1 MIRISIKK
9 LAADAVVLNGWN
21 SCEILILM
29 KKNILFAVLGGLLLV
44 SCASR
49 ESIVYYQDIDQ
60 QTRVVGTHNT
70 RIQPDDLLMIIV
82 SAQNPLAAEP
92 YNLTTNLTVDPNDQS
107 GTARRQQQLYLV
119 DSEGYIDFPV
129 LGRLQIGGKTKEQVS
144 DEMHALIAKDIKDA
158 VINIRLMNYKVTVM
172 GEVNRPGVHKINSE
186 RITLPEALSLSG
198 DLTKYGKRDN
208 ILITRE
214 TTNGITTQRV
224 DLTSTDFMQSD
235 YFYLKQNDIVYVEPN
250 KTRVNSSGVGPN
262 ISIYLTV
269 ISLLLTTTALILSN
283 TNK

>member
-1 MIRISIKK
+1 
-9 LAADAVVLNGWN
+9 
-21 SCEILILM
+21 M

-92 YNLTTNLTVDPNDQS
+92 YNLTTNFTVDPDNQAA
-107 GTARRQQQLYLV
+107 GGRRQQQLYLV
-119 DSEGYIDFPV
+119 DREGYIDFPV
-129 LGRLQIGGKTKEQVS
+129 LGRLLIGGKTKEQVS

-158 VINIRLMNYKVTVM
+158 VINIRLMNYKLTVM

-269 ISLLLTTTALILSN
+269 ISLLLTTTALILKN
-283 TNK
+283 TGK

>member
-1 MIRISIKK
+1 
-9 LAADAVVLNGWN
+9 
-21 SCEILILM
+21 M

-92 YNLTTNLTVDPNDQS
+92 YNLTTNFTVDPDNQAA
-107 GTARRQQQLYLV
+107 GGRRQQQLYLV
-119 DSEGYIDFPV
+119 DREGYIDFPV
-129 LGRLQIGGKTKEQVS
+129 LGRLLIGGKTKEQVS

-269 ISLLLTTTALILSN
+269 ISLLLTTTALILKN
-283 TNK
+283 TGK

>member
-1 MIRISIKK
+1 
-9 LAADAVVLNGWN
+9 
-21 SCEILILM
+21 M
-29 KKNILFAVLGGLLLV
+29 KKNILLAVLGALLFA

-70 RIQPDDLLMIIV
+70 LIQPDDLLMIIV
-82 SAQNPLAAEP
+82 SAQNPLAAEA
-92 YNLTTNLTVDPNDQS
+92 YNLTANLSVDPDNQS
-107 GTARRQQQLYLV
+107 AGGLSQQQLYLV

-129 LGRLQIGGKTKEQVS
+129 LGRLLIGGKTKEQVS

-214 TTNGITTQRV
+214 TTDGITTQRV

-250 KTRVNSSGVGPN
+250 KTSVNSSGVGPN

-283 TNK
+283 TGK

>member
-1 MIRISIKK
+1 
-9 LAADAVVLNGWN
+9 
-21 SCEILILM
+21 M
-29 KKNILFAVLGGLLLV
+29 KKNILLAVLGGLLLV

-70 RIQPDDLLMIIV
+70 IIQPDDLLMIIV
-82 SAQNPLAAEP
+82 SAQNPLAAEA
-92 YNLTTNLTVDPNDQS
+92 YNLTANLSVNPDNQS
-107 GTARRQQQLYLV
+107 AGGSRQQQLYLV

-214 TTNGITTQRV
+214 TTDGITTQRV

-283 TNK
+283 TGK

>member
-1 MIRISIKK
+1 
-9 LAADAVVLNGWN
+9 
-21 SCEILILM
+21 M
-29 KKNILFAVLGGLLLV
+29 KKNILLAVLGALLFA

-70 RIQPDDLLMIIV
+70 LIQPDDLLMIIV
-82 SAQNPLAAEP
+82 SAQNPLAAEA

-107 GTARRQQQLYLV
+107 GSARSQQQLYLV

-129 LGRLQIGGKTKEQVS
+129 LGRLLIGGKTKEQVS

-214 TTNGITTQRV
+214 TTDGITTQRV

-250 KTRVNSSGVGPN
+250 KTSVNSSGVGPN

-283 TNK
+283 TGK

>member
-1 MIRISIKK
+1 M
-9 LAADAVVLNGWN
+9 L
-21 SCEILILM
+21 
-29 KKNILFAVLGGLLLV
+29 AVLGGLLFA

-70 RIQPDDLLMIIV
+70 LIQPDDLLMIIV
-82 SAQNPLAAEP
+82 SAQNPLAAEA

-129 LGRLQIGGKTKEQVS
+129 LGRILIGGKTKEQVS

-214 TTNGITTQRV
+214 TTDGSTTQRV

-250 KTRVNSSGVGPN
+250 KTSVNSSGVGPN

-283 TNK
+283 TGK

>member
-1 MIRISIKK
+1 
-9 LAADAVVLNGWN
+9 
-21 SCEILILM
+21 
-29 KKNILFAVLGGLLLV
+29 
-44 SCASR
+44 
-49 ESIVYYQDIDQ
+49 
-60 QTRVVGTHNT
+60 
-70 RIQPDDLLMIIV
+70 
-82 SAQNPLAAEP
+82 
-92 YNLTTNLTVDPNDQS
+92 
-107 GTARRQQQLYLV
+107 LV

-129 LGRLQIGGKTKEQVS
+129 LGRLLIGGKTKEQVS

-214 TTNGITTQRV
+214 TTDGITTQRV

-283 TNK
+283 TGK

>member
-1 MIRISIKK
+1 
-9 LAADAVVLNGWN
+9 
-21 SCEILILM
+21 M
-29 KKNILFAVLGGLLLV
+29 KKNILLAVLGALLFA

-70 RIQPDDLLMIIV
+70 LIQPDDLLMIIV
-82 SAQNPLAAEP
+82 SAQNPLAAEA

-214 TTNGITTQRV
+214 TTDGITTQRV

>member
-1 MIRISIKK
+1 
-9 LAADAVVLNGWN
+9 
-21 SCEILILM
+21 M
-29 KKNILFAVLGGLLLV
+29 KKNILLAVLGALLFA

-70 RIQPDDLLMIIV
+70 LIQPDDLLMIIV
-82 SAQNPLAAEP
+82 SAQNPLAAEA
-92 YNLTTNLTVDPNDQS
+92 YNLTANLSVDPDNQS
-107 GTARRQQQLYLV
+107 AGGGCQQQLYLV

-129 LGRLQIGGKTKEQVS
+129 LGRLLIGGKTKEQVS

-283 TNK
+283 TGK

>member
-1 MIRISIKK
+1 
-9 LAADAVVLNGWN
+9 
-21 SCEILILM
+21 M
-29 KKNILFAVLGGLLLV
+29 KKNILLAVLGALLFA

-70 RIQPDDLLMIIV
+70 LIQPDDLLMIIV
-82 SAQNPLAAEP
+82 SAQNPLAAEA
-92 YNLTTNLTVDPNDQS
+92 YNLTANLSVDPDNQS
-107 GTARRQQQLYLV
+107 AGGRRQQQLYLV

-129 LGRLQIGGKTKEQVS
+129 LGRLLIGGKTKEQVS

-269 ISLLLTTTALILSN
+269 ISLLLTTTAIILSN
-283 TNK
+283 TGK

>member
-1 MIRISIKK
+1 
-9 LAADAVVLNGWN
+9 
-21 SCEILILM
+21 M
-29 KKNILFAVLGGLLLV
+29 KKNILLAVLGALLFA

-70 RIQPDDLLMIIV
+70 LIQPDDLLMIIV
-82 SAQNPLAAEP
+82 SAQNPLAAEA

-129 LGRLQIGGKTKEQVS
+129 LGRLLIGGKTKEQVS

-283 TNK
+283 TGK

>member
-1 MIRISIKK
+1 
-9 LAADAVVLNGWN
+9 
-21 SCEILILM
+21 M
-29 KKNILFAVLGGLLLV
+29 KKNILLAVLGALLFA

-70 RIQPDDLLMIIV
+70 LIQPDDLLMIIV
-82 SAQNPLAAEP
+82 SAQNPLAAEA

-107 GTARRQQQLYLV
+107 GTARREQQLYLV

-129 LGRLQIGGKTKEQVS
+129 LGRLLIGGKTKEQVS

-269 ISLLLTTTALILSN
+269 ISLLLTTTAIILSN
-283 TNK
+283 TGK

>member
-1 MIRISIKK
+1 
-9 LAADAVVLNGWN
+9 
-21 SCEILILM
+21 M
-29 KKNILFAVLGGLLLV
+29 KKNILLAVLGALLFA

-70 RIQPDDLLMIIV
+70 LIQPDDLLMIIV
-82 SAQNPLAAEP
+82 SAQNPLAAEA

-107 GTARRQQQLYLV
+107 GIARRQQQLYLV

-129 LGRLQIGGKTKEQVS
+129 LGRLLIGGKTKEQVS

-283 TNK
+283 TGK

>member
-1 MIRISIKK
+1 
-9 LAADAVVLNGWN
+9 
-21 SCEILILM
+21 M
-29 KKNILFAVLGGLLLV
+29 KKNILLAVLGALLFA

-70 RIQPDDLLMIIV
+70 LIQPDDLLMIIV
-82 SAQNPLAAEP
+82 SAQNPLAAEA

-107 GTARRQQQLYLV
+107 GTARTQQQLYLV

-129 LGRLQIGGKTKEQVS
+129 LGRLLIGGKTKEQVS

-172 GEVNRPGVHKINSE
+172 GEVNRPGVHTINSE

-250 KTRVNSSGVGPN
+250 KTSVNSSGVGPN

-283 TNK
+283 TGK

>member
-1 MIRISIKK
+1 M
-9 LAADAVVLNGWN
+9 L
-21 SCEILILM
+21 
-29 KKNILFAVLGGLLLV
+29 AVLGALLFA

-70 RIQPDDLLMIIV
+70 LIQPDDLLMIIV

-92 YNLTTNLTVDPNDQS
+92 YNLTTNLTVDPNDQA
-107 GTARRQQQLYLV
+107 GAGRRQQQLYLV

-129 LGRLQIGGKTKEQVS
+129 LGRLLIGGKTKEQVS

-283 TNK
+283 TGK

>member
-1 MIRISIKK
+1 M
-9 LAADAVVLNGWN
+9 L
-21 SCEILILM
+21 
-29 KKNILFAVLGGLLLV
+29 AVLGGLLFA

-107 GTARRQQQLYLV
+107 GTARREQQLYLV

-129 LGRLQIGGKTKEQVS
+129 LGRLLIGGKTKEQVS

>member
-1 MIRISIKK
+1 
-9 LAADAVVLNGWN
+9 
-21 SCEILILM
+21 M
-29 KKNILFAVLGGLLLV
+29 KKNILLAVLGALLFA

-70 RIQPDDLLMIIV
+70 LIQPDDLLMIIV
-82 SAQNPLAAEP
+82 SAQNPLAAEA
-92 YNLTTNLTVDPNDQS
+92 YNLTANLSVDPDNQS
-107 GTARRQQQLYLV
+107 AGGGSQQQLYLV

-129 LGRLQIGGKTKEQVS
+129 LGRLLIGGKTKEQVS

-214 TTNGITTQRV
+214 TTEGITTQRV

-250 KTRVNSSGVGPN
+250 KTSVNSSGVGPN

-283 TNK
+283 TGK

>member
-1 MIRISIKK
+1 M
-9 LAADAVVLNGWN
+9 L
-21 SCEILILM
+21 
-29 KKNILFAVLGGLLLV
+29 AVLGGLLFA

-60 QTRVVGTHNT
+60 QNRVVGTHNT
-70 RIQPDDLLMIIV
+70 LIQPDDLLMIIV
-82 SAQNPLAAEP
+82 SAQNPLAAEA

-129 LGRLQIGGKTKEQVS
+129 LGRLLIGGKTKEQVS

-283 TNK
+283 TGK

>member
-1 MIRISIKK
+1 
-9 LAADAVVLNGWN
+9 
-21 SCEILILM
+21 M
-29 KKNILFAVLGGLLLV
+29 KKNILLAVLGALLFA

-70 RIQPDDLLMIIV
+70 LIQPDDLLMIIV
-82 SAQNPLAAEP
+82 SAQNPLAAEA

-214 TTNGITTQRV
+214 TTDGITTQRV

-283 TNK
+283 TGK

>member
-1 MIRISIKK
+1 M
-9 LAADAVVLNGWN
+9 L
-21 SCEILILM
+21 
-29 KKNILFAVLGGLLLV
+29 AVLGGLFFA

-70 RIQPDDLLMIIV
+70 LIQPDDLLMIIV
-82 SAQNPLAAEP
+82 SAQNPLAAEA
-92 YNLTTNLTVDPNDQS
+92 YNLTTNLTVDPNDQA

-129 LGRLQIGGKTKEQVS
+129 LGRLLIGGKTKEQVS

-214 TTNGITTQRV
+214 TTDGITTQRV

-269 ISLLLTTTALILSN
+269 ISLLLTATALILSN

>member
-1 MIRISIKK
+1 
-9 LAADAVVLNGWN
+9 
-21 SCEILILM
+21 M
-29 KKNILFAVLGGLLLV
+29 KKNILLAVLGALLFA

-70 RIQPDDLLMIIV
+70 LIQPDDLLMIIV
-82 SAQNPLAAEP
+82 SAQNPLAAEA

-107 GTARRQQQLYLV
+107 GSARRQQQLYLV

-129 LGRLQIGGKTKEQVS
+129 LGRLLIGGKTKEQVS

>member
-1 MIRISIKK
+1 
-9 LAADAVVLNGWN
+9 
-21 SCEILILM
+21 M
-29 KKNILFAVLGGLLLV
+29 KKNILLAVLGALLFA

-70 RIQPDDLLMIIV
+70 IIQPDDLLMIIV
-82 SAQNPLAAEP
+82 SAQNPLAAEA

-129 LGRLQIGGKTKEQVS
+129 LGRLLIGGKTKEQVS

-283 TNK
+283 TGK

>member
-1 MIRISIKK
+1 MKK
-9 LAADAVVLNGWN
+9 LIML
-21 SCEILILM
+21 
-29 KKNILFAVLGGLLLV
+29 AVLGGLLFA

-70 RIQPDDLLMIIV
+70 LIQPDDLLMIIV

-129 LGRLQIGGKTKEQVS
+129 LWRLLIGGKTKEQVS

-283 TNK
+283 TGK

>member
-1 MIRISIKK
+1 
-9 LAADAVVLNGWN
+9 
-21 SCEILILM
+21 M
-29 KKNILFAVLGGLLLV
+29 KKNILLAVLGALLFA

-70 RIQPDDLLMIIV
+70 LIQPDDLLMIIV
-82 SAQNPLAAEP
+82 SAQNPLAAEA

-107 GTARRQQQLYLV
+107 GTSRRQQQLYLV

-129 LGRLQIGGKTKEQVS
+129 LGRLLIGGKTKEQVS

-214 TTNGITTQRV
+214 TTDGITTQRV

-283 TNK
+283 TGK

>member
-1 MIRISIKK
+1 
-9 LAADAVVLNGWN
+9 
-21 SCEILILM
+21 M
-29 KKNILFAVLGGLLLV
+29 KKNILLAVLGALLFA

-70 RIQPDDLLMIIV
+70 LIQPDDLLMIIV
-82 SAQNPLAAEP
+82 SAQNPLAAEA
-92 YNLTTNLTVDPNDQS
+92 YNLTANLSVDPDNQS
-107 GTARRQQQLYLV
+107 AGGRSQQQLYLV

-129 LGRLQIGGKTKEQVS
+129 LGRLLIGGKTKEQVS

-214 TTNGITTQRV
+214 TTDGITTQRV

-283 TNK
+283 TGK

>member
-1 MIRISIKK
+1 
-9 LAADAVVLNGWN
+9 
-21 SCEILILM
+21 M
-29 KKNILFAVLGGLLLV
+29 KKNILLAVLGALLFA

-70 RIQPDDLLMIIV
+70 LIQPDDLLMIIV
-82 SAQNPLAAEP
+82 SAQNPLAAEA

-107 GTARRQQQLYLV
+107 GTARTQQQLYLV

-129 LGRLQIGGKTKEQVS
+129 LGRLLIGGKTKEQVS

-214 TTNGITTQRV
+214 TTDGITTQRV

-283 TNK
+283 TGK

>member
-1 MIRISIKK
+1 MKK
-9 LAADAVVLNGWN
+9 LIML
-21 SCEILILM
+21 
-29 KKNILFAVLGGLLLV
+29 AVLGGLLFA

-60 QTRVVGTHNT
+60 QNRVVGTHNT
-70 RIQPDDLLMIIV
+70 LIQPDDLLMIIV

-92 YNLTTNLTVDPNDQS
+92 YNLTTNLTVDPNDQA

-129 LGRLQIGGKTKEQVS
+129 LGRLLIGGKTKEQVS

-214 TTNGITTQRV
+214 TTDGITTQRV

-269 ISLLLTTTALILSN
+269 ISLLLTATALILSN
-283 TNK
+283 T

>member
-1 MIRISIKK
+1 
-9 LAADAVVLNGWN
+9 
-21 SCEILILM
+21 M
-29 KKNILFAVLGGLLLV
+29 KKNILLAVLGALLFA

-60 QTRVVGTHNT
+60 QNRVVGTHNT
-70 RIQPDDLLMIIV
+70 LIQPDDLLMIIV
-82 SAQNPLAAEP
+82 SAQNPLAAEA
-92 YNLTTNLTVDPNDQS
+92 YNLTTNLTVDPDNQS
-107 GTARRQQQLYLV
+107 AGGRRQQPLYLV

-129 LGRLQIGGKTKEQVS
+129 LGRLLIGGKTKEQVS

-214 TTNGITTQRV
+214 TTDGITTQRV

-250 KTRVNSSGVGPN
+250 NTRVNSSGVGPN

-269 ISLLLTTTALILSN
+269 ISLLLTTTALILKN
-283 TNK
+283 TGK

>member
-1 MIRISIKK
+1 
-9 LAADAVVLNGWN
+9 
-21 SCEILILM
+21 M
-29 KKNILFAVLGGLLLV
+29 KKNILLAVLGALLFA

-70 RIQPDDLLMIIV
+70 LIQPDDLLMIIV
-82 SAQNPLAAEP
+82 SAQNPLAAEA

-107 GTARRQQQLYLV
+107 GTARTQQQLYLV

-129 LGRLQIGGKTKEQVS
+129 LGRLLIGGKTKEQVS

-250 KTRVNSSGVGPN
+250 KTSVNSSGVGPN

-283 TNK
+283 TGK

>member
-1 MIRISIKK
+1 
-9 LAADAVVLNGWN
+9 
-21 SCEILILM
+21 M
-29 KKNILFAVLGGLLLV
+29 KKNILLAVLGALLFA

-60 QTRVVGTHNT
+60 QTHVVGTHNT
-70 RIQPDDLLMIIV
+70 LIQPDDLLMIIV
-82 SAQNPLAAEP
+82 SAQNPLAAEA
-92 YNLTTNLTVDPNDQS
+92 YNLTANLSVDPDNQS
-107 GTARRQQQLYLV
+107 AGGRSQQQLYLV

-129 LGRLQIGGKTKEQVS
+129 LGRLLIGGKTKEQVS

-214 TTNGITTQRV
+214 TTDGITTQRV

-283 TNK
+283 TGK

>member
-1 MIRISIKK
+1 
-9 LAADAVVLNGWN
+9 
-21 SCEILILM
+21 M
-29 KKNILFAVLGGLLLV
+29 KKNILLAVLGGLLFA

-49 ESIVYYQDIDQ
+49 ESFVYYQDIDQ

-70 RIQPDDLLMIIV
+70 LIQPDDLLMIIV
-82 SAQNPLAAEP
+82 SAQNPLAAEA

-129 LGRLQIGGKTKEQVS
+129 LGRLLIGGKTKEQVS

-283 TNK
+283 TGK

>member
-1 MIRISIKK
+1 
-9 LAADAVVLNGWN
+9 
-21 SCEILILM
+21 M
-29 KKNILFAVLGGLLLV
+29 KKNILLAVLGGLLFA

-60 QTRVVGTHNT
+60 QNRVVGTHNT
-70 RIQPDDLLMIIV
+70 LIQPDDLLMIIV

-92 YNLTTNLTVDPNDQS
+92 YNLTTNLTVDPSDQA
-107 GTARRQQQLYLV
+107 GTPRRQQQLYLV

-129 LGRLQIGGKTKEQVS
+129 LGRLLIGGKTKEQVS
-144 DEMHALIAKDIKDA
+144 DEIHALIAKDIKDA

-198 DLTKYGKRDN
+198 DLTKYGRRDN

-214 TTNGITTQRV
+214 TTNGIETQRI

-269 ISLLLTTTALILSN
+269 ISLLLTTTALILKN